1 MLAGVDGTK
10 RGWLAVIEYTPGKIN
25 LSEVSDFRQLL
36 SNTNTGIVVVDVPI
50 GLADSGQRGADAEAR
65 KLLGRRACCVF
76 SAPVRPVLSCGSRE
90 EASKVWSKVDG
101 RKCTC
106 QTWAI
111 LCKVHTV
118 DQILRQ
124 DAGVRARVFEGHP
137 EVSFALMNG
146 GEAIPRGKKTPE
158 GRRARR
164 GLLAQHFPQV
174 DALLAAAPAG
184 TSVDLLDALGMLWTA
199 RRVSSKTAVMLP
211 PNPGRDRFGL
221 LPRIVA

>member
-90 EASKVWSKVDG
+90 EASKGWSKGDRSG
-101 RKCTC
+101 ER
-106 QTWAI
+106 
-111 LCKVHTV
+111 
-118 DQILRQ
+118 
-124 DAGVRARVFEGHP
+124 GV
-137 EVSFALMNG
+137 
-146 GEAIPRGKKTPE
+146 GEE
-158 GRRARR
+158 GR
-164 GLLAQHFPQV
+164 
-174 DALLAAAPAG
+174 
-184 TSVDLLDALGMLWTA
+184 
-199 RRVSSKTAVMLP
+199 
-211 PNPGRDRFGL
+211 
-221 LPRIVA
+221 